1 MHTRT
6 LGPAAGWKWFMQA
19 VNLGRNDPKALFG
32 AGALLML
39 AALVPSIV
47 QLVLERLFARGNLSA
62 SLAIAGACALVMM
75 AVYPLLIGG
84 FFRVIDATERNR
96 PVRATALFDTF
107 RGGQGAGRLI
117 GFGLLMTAIYLLVF
131 GVIVGAFGQELA
143 AWYLKVFTIMQQATP
158 GAPPPQMPPL
168 PDGTGRVFGLSLL
181 AFMFLGGA
189 YAVGFGQVALGGRGV
204 GGALAD
210 GFAGAFRNVLPLL
223 VLTVVGMAAMVLAA
237 LLLGLVM
244 MVLGAIGA
252 LVHPALVV
260 LLIAPVYLA
269 FLVVVYVV
277 MFGIMY
283 FVWRD
288 VCAADDAAASPPDR
302 FAA

>member
-62 SLAIAGACALVMM
+62 SLMIAGLCALAMM
-75 AVYPLLIGG
+75 VVYPLLIGG
-84 FFRVIDATERNR
+84 FFRVIDATEHDR
-96 PVRATALFDTF
+96 PVQATALFDTF
-107 RGGQGAGRLI
+107 RAGQGRGRLI
-117 GFGLLMTAIYLLVF
+117 GYGLAMAGIYLLVF
-131 GVIVGAFGQELA
+131 GVVFGVFGQEFA
-143 AWYLKVFTIMQQATP
+143 AWYMKVFELVQQATP

-210 GFAGAFRNVLPLL
+210 GFAGALRNVLPLL
-223 VLTVVGMAAMVLAA
+223 VLTVVGMAAMMLAA

-244 MVLGAIGA
+244 LVLGAIGG
-252 LVHPALVV
+252 LVHPALGV
-260 LLIAPVYLA
+260 LLIAPVYIA
-269 FLVVVYVV
+269 FLVIVYVV

-283 FVWRD
+283 FAWRD
-288 VCAADDAAASPPDR
+288 ICAVDEPVPSSPDR
-302 FAA
+302 FIA

>member
-19 VNLGRNDPKALFG
+19 INLGRNDPRALFG

-39 AALVPSIV
+39 GALVPSVV
-47 QLVLERLFARGNLSA
+47 QLVLEQLVGRANLSA
-62 SLAIAGACALVMM
+62 SLAIAGACALAMLV
-75 AVYPLLIGG
+75 VYPLLIGG
-84 FFRVIDATERNR
+84 FFRVIDATEHGR
-96 PVRATALFDTF
+96 PVRATALLDTF
-107 RGGQGAGRLI
+107 RAGQGRGRLI
-117 GFGLLMTAIYLLVF
+117 GFGLAMSGIYLLVF
-131 GVIVGAFGQELA
+131 GVIIGTFGQEFA
-143 AWYLKVFTIMQQATP
+143 SWYLKVFQLMQEATP

-168 PDGTGRVFGLSLL
+168 PDGTGRMFGVSLL

-210 GFAGAFRNVLPLL
+210 GFGGAFRNVLPLL
-223 VLTVVGMAAMVLAA
+223 VLTVVGMASMLVAAVLIGLVVMVLAA
-237 LLLGLVM
+237 LGSLLHPAV
-244 MVLGAIGA
+244 GA
-252 LVHPALVV
+252 LLA
-260 LLIAPVYLA
+260 IPVYLA
-269 FLVVVYVV
+269 FLVALYVV

-288 VCAADDAAASPPDR
+288 ICAPDAGDR